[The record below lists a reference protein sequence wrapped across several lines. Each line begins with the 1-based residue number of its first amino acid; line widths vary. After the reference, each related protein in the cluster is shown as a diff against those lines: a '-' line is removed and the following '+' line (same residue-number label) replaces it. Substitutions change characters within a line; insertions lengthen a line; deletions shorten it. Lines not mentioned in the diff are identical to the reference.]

1 MTTARHFKAIAA
13 VEPSDH
19 EIEAF
24 AKGRGVPVI
33 RAVEQPPVQPQATSS
48 TEPAVPSTRVGLD
61 IPLYLA
67 DELKIRAVK
76 ERCSTR
82 FLILKAIQAAG
93 YRVDDNDLIADGRRT
108 R

>member
-13 VEPSDH
+13 VQPSDH

-33 RAVEQPPVQPQATSS
+33 RAVEAAPEPQSPLPVVPAT
-48 TEPAVPSTRVGLD
+48 PATRVGLD

-82 FLILKAIQAAG
+82 FLILRAIQAAG
-93 YRVDDNDLIADGRRT
+93 YRVDDNDLIADGRRA